1 MNGTMDA
8 LKITDLTAVPWT
20 NPNDVPSVY
29 CNNASVAIAPWDIR
43 ILFSEILT
51 TSNAGELAI
60 VLRANVTMNPAHAKA
75 LAGALAS
82 SVEAYE
88 ENFGK
93 ITVPNVAVPNTDGQI
108 PAEAQR
114 EL

>member
-1 MNGTMDA
+1 
-8 LKITDLTAVPWT
+8 
-20 NPNDVPSVY
+20 
-29 CNNASVAIAPWDIR
+29 
-43 ILFSEILT
+43 
-51 TSNAGELAI
+51 
-60 VLRANVTMNPAHAKA
+60 MNPAHAKA